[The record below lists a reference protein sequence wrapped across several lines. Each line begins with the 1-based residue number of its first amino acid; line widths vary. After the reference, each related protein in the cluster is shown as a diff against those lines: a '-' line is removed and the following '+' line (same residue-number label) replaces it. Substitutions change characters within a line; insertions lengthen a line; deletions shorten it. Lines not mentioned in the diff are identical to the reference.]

1 MADEIDGDAS
11 GPTTGRRSGHSGRVQ
26 VIARMSSRRSWS
38 QDEKLAILDEAFGAG
53 GSVSRT
59 AGHHAIG
66 TGQIYTWRR
75 LALDDSLGAPQPSA
89 PTFARVEIAE
99 APPQGSAVARR
110 EPGRC
115 DMALPAA
122 KPTPALIEIEL
133 PSGVRVRVDGGVDG
147 KALKRVLAALGA
159 R

>member
-1 MADEIDGDAS
+1 MADEIDGNAS
-11 GPTTGRRSGHSGRVQ
+11 GPTTDRRSSHGGRVQ

-38 QDEKLAILDEAFGAG
+38 TDEKLAILAEAFGAG

-59 AGHHAIG
+59 ADHHAIG

-75 LALDDSLGAPQPSA
+75 LALDGSLGAPRPAA
-89 PTFARVEIAE
+89 PTFARVEITD

-115 DMALPAA
+115 EMALPAS
-122 KPTPALIEIEL
+122 KPTPTLIEIEL

-147 KALKRVLAALGA
+147 KALKRVLSALGA

>member
-11 GPTTGRRSGHSGRVQ
+11 GPTTDRRSGHSGRVQ

-38 QDEKLAILDEAFGAG
+38 TDEKLAILEEAFGAG

-59 AGHHAIG
+59 ADHHAIG

-75 LALDDSLGAPQPSA
+75 LALDGSLGAPRPST
-89 PTFARVEIAE
+89 PTFARVEIAD
-99 APPQGSAVARR
+99 APPQGSAMARR

-115 DMALPAA
+115 EMSLPAS

-147 KALKRVLAALGA
+147 QALKRVLAALGA

>member
-11 GPTTGRRSGHSGRVQ
+11 GPTTDHRSGHGGRVQ
-26 VIARMSSRRSWS
+26 VIARMSSRRTWS
-38 QDEKLAILDEAFGAG
+38 TDEKLAILDEAFGAG
-53 GSVSRT
+53 GAVSRT
-59 AGHHAIG
+59 ADHHAIG

-75 LALDDSLGAPQPSA
+75 LALDGSLGAPRASTPM
-89 PTFARVEIAE
+89 FARVEIAE
-99 APPQGSAVARR
+99 AQLQGSAVARR
-110 EPGRC
+110 EPERC
-115 DMALPAA
+115 DMALPAS
-122 KPTPALIEIEL
+122 KPTPTLIEIEL